1 MQYAYIYACVV
12 YVWLGVIIRR
22 GDEVLGRTMRR
33 AVMDS
38 LTHLFSSRRWPATRH
53 THSTAVNTQMD
64 TTVPLLPPPVPPPT
78 TTASDHHH
86 HHAILAFP
94 SLLLLLLSSRFF
106 VSSSLSLLRVSLRW
120 SGVTGDFGARRGA
133 SGTAV
138 AHVACVSGWAG
149 GVRWCHVYGY
159 ARHICWCW
167 HAYFGIHARCA
178 TRRRVADLQCTFD
191 RPLYTSET
199 TRKCFTDS
207 AFSFFFK
214 NYGLCFRR
222 RIFGSIGR

>member
-38 LTHLFSSRRWPATRH
+38 LTHLFSSRRWPATWH

-120 SGVTGDFGARRGA
+120 SGVTGDFGARRGRRWRTWRACQGELAA
-133 SGTAV
+133 SDGATSMGMHGIYADAGMLILV
-138 AHVACVSGWAG
+138 FMLGAQRADVLQTCSAHLTD
-149 GVRWCHVYGY
+149 RYILQ
-159 ARHICWCW
+159 RQ
-167 HAYFGIHARCA
+167 
-178 TRRRVADLQCTFD
+178 RVNASRTLLF
-191 RPLYTSET
+191 L
-199 TRKCFTDS
+199 
-207 AFSFFFK
+207 FFYK

>member
-120 SGVTGDFGARRGA
+120 SGVTGDFGARRGPGGRLGDGGGA
-133 SGTAV
+133 R
-138 AHVACVSGWAG
+138 
-149 GVRWCHVYGY
+149 GVRVRVSWRRQMVPRIWVCTGY
-159 ARHICWCW
+159 MLMLACLFWYSCSVRNAQTCCRLAVHIWQTVIYFRD
-167 HAYFGIHARCA
+167 HA
-178 TRRRVADLQCTFD
+178 
-191 RPLYTSET
+191 
-199 TRKCFTDS
+199 
-207 AFSFFFK
+207 
-214 NYGLCFRR
+214 
-222 RIFGSIGR
+222 